1 MIHSILL
8 AQQVGNGTDLKAVV
22 AAVADNPLAVADIH
36 HIEPNI
42 AVAAVDVGKRVVAS
56 CAPRHWSFVPYCLC
70 LHVSWR
76 SGMMNDVV
84 ADGQF
89 RPLQSFDCVSKT
101 ELGVAVE
108 LRSSW
113 CIEVRVLI

>member
-1 MIHSILL
+1 
-8 AQQVGNGTDLKAVV
+8 
-22 AAVADNPLAVADIH
+22 
-36 HIEPNI
+36 
-42 AVAAVDVGKRVVAS
+42 
-56 CAPRHWSFVPYCLC
+56 
-70 LHVSWR
+70 
-76 SGMMNDVV
+76 MMNDVV